1 MQSAAIRP
9 IANMLARNLFTA
21 EHEAFRETVRKFYEK
36 EVFAELVAQEDP
48 DLLDWFMEVSEPPR
62 PEMKDLIVKLKHYI
76 HG

>member
-36 EVFAELVAQEDP
+36 EVAPNMKNMSSNSMLT
-48 DLLDWFMEVSEPPR
+48 VSYGIKRCKGSR
-62 PEMKDLIVKLKHYI
+62 PCQNMAVRVTVFTA
-76 HG
+76 